1 MRHLLPTPGDVDPVD
16 TYARLAALVP
26 PSMPEP
32 SHVFEAEVYLFLR
45 HRRR

>member
-16 TYARLAALVP
+16 THGRLAALAS
-26 PSMPEP
+26 PSMLEP
-32 SHVFEAEVYLFLR
+32 SHVMEAEAYLFLR